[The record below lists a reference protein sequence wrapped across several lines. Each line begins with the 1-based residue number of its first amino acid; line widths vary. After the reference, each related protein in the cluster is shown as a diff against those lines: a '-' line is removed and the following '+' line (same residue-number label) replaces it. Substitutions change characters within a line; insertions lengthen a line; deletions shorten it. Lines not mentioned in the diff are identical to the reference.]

1 MAQFRFNNG
10 DKVMVTKRNGEVQ
23 NGVIRDADYNLCTYK
38 PQYDVDYEK
47 DGRVWTMICVP
58 ESAIEEVTAA

>member
-1 MAQFRFNNG
+1 MAQFRFNKG

-38 PQYDVDYEK
+38 NEYSVDYEE
-47 DGRVWTMICVP
+47 DGRTLTMICVP
-58 ESAIEEVTAA
+58 EEAIEKVTAD